1 MGRRIIQAKASNIL
15 DRLQVSGTNGDA
27 DDADLHS
34 LMQDAE
40 EKYLCNIPPHRSR
53 SKPFVVWILRVEENL
68 SWIEWGTRYQAVD

>member
-1 MGRRIIQAKASNIL
+1 MLLVNSVGGADYGSVRLGAFMGRRIIQAKASNIL
-15 DRLQVSGTNGDA
+15 DRLQESGTNGDA

-53 SKPFVVWILRVEENL
+53 SKPFVV
-68 SWIEWGTRYQAVD
+68 